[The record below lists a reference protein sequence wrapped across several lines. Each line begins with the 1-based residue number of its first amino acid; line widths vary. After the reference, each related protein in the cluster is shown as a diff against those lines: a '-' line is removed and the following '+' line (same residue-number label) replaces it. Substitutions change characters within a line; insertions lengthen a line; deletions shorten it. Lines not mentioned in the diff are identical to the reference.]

1 MKDYFLMLVV
11 AAVVLLGDYVTEE
24 TVAPFAEVSDGR

>member
-11 AAVVLLGDYVTEE
+11 AAVVLLGDYMTEE
-24 TVAPFAEVSDGR
+24 TIATFEEVSDG